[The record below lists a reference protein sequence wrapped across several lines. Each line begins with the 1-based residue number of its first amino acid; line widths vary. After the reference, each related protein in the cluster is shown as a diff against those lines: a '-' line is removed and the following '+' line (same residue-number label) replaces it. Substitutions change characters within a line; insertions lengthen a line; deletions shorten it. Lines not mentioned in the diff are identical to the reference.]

1 MHSIILEIMEII
13 KQVDT
18 ARCQAKS
25 DKCQHCAFKREHIEQ
40 ALGKYDS
47 DKNHHIFRPLT
58 RSYSTQQCIEFFPYA
73 WSIRCHDRQLWEMQC
88 LPLGLCDLLIPRCT
102 SFIQEQRTSF
112 TIKLTRDVYLSINLD
127 TVLIHSIQVNF

>member
-1 MHSIILEIMEII
+1 
-13 KQVDT
+13 
-18 ARCQAKS
+18 
-25 DKCQHCAFKREHIEQ
+25 
-40 ALGKYDS
+40 
-47 DKNHHIFRPLT
+47 
-58 RSYSTQQCIEFFPYA
+58 
-73 WSIRCHDRQLWEMQC
+73 MQC